1 MRGFLFILV
10 FIDMMKT
17 PQYSIF
23 AKKVLDCKNL
33 YELREVV
40 GKINEYNKT
49 NSVRASSDD
58 FKKLETIVGLMKI
71 KLRNKQGTN
80 ESKTF
85 MVTEEQF
92 EKIIN
97 ESRIESLISDYL
109 NQKNWYNWDI
119 GDGEF
124 NLADGEFGKDVIYF
138 RIQYSS
144 TVPDHH
150 FNVIYINDDL
160 ISEITKLF
168 SINPQ
173 DAIISVIGWFNMR
186 FDKDLTK
193 DDFEWMDSDS
203 DNDFNYEEY

>member
-1 MRGFLFILV
+1 
-10 FIDMMKT
+10 MMKN

-33 YELREVV
+33 FELREVV
-40 GKINEYNKT
+40 GKINEFNKT
-49 NSVRASSDD
+49 NSIRASSDD

-97 ESRIESLISDYL
+97 ESRLESLISDYL
-109 NQKNWYNWDI
+109 NQKNWRHWDI

-138 RIQYSS
+138 RVQNSS
-144 TVPDHH
+144 TVPDHE

-168 SINPQ
+168 TISPQ
-173 DAIISVIGWFNMR
+173 NAIISVIGWFNMR
-186 FDKDLTK
+186 FDKHLTK
-193 DDFEWMDSDS
+193 DDFEWMDHNSDY
-203 DNDFNYEEY
+203 DFDDEEY

>member
-10 FIDMMKT
+10 FINMMKN

-23 AKKVLDCKNL
+23 ARKVLDCKNL

-97 ESRIESLISDYL
+97 ESRIEGLISDYL

-138 RIQYSS
+138 RVLDDS
-144 TVPDHH
+144 TSPNNE
-150 FNVIYINDDL
+150 FKIIYINDDL
-160 ISEITKLF
+160 IDEITKLF
-168 SINPQ
+168 TINPQ
-173 DAIISVIGWFNMR
+173 GAIMSVINWFNVK
-186 FDKDLTK
+186 FDENLTK
-193 DDFEWMDSDS
+193 DGFGWMEPNS
-203 DNDFNYEEY
+203 DNVFDD